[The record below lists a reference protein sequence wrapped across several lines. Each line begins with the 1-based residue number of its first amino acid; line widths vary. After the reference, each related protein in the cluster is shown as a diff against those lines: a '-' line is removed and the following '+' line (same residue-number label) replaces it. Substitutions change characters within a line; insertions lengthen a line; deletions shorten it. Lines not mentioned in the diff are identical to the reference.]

1 MVLFFG
7 ECCDAIWYIARTGSR
22 TRPWTQ
28 FHLAGRRAPDS
39 SHPPGCDHIALVLQ
53 GGGALGAYQA
63 GVYQALHE
71 ARLWPDSV
79 AGVSIGGINSAI
91 IAGNRPEHRLD
102 RLREF
107 WETVTAG
114 RGWPWMPE
122 GDDARKMHNMW
133 SSMMTMAFGQPG
145 FFAPRPENAWF
156 SPRGARSATA
166 FYDTA
171 PLRETLL
178 RLVDF
183 DVLNNGDV
191 RYAAGTVNVATGNF
205 AYFDSTKT
213 TIGPEHVMASGA
225 LPPALPM
232 VPIGTDQFWDGGLV
246 SNTPLQHIIDNPI
259 GDHVL
264 VFQVDLFSARGP
276 LPRDMPDVLGR
287 LKGHSIFQP
296 DASGHG
302 LLSAAVRE
310 RPAVETTSWTGCR
323 TTSSS
328 RRKKRRKSASRTCRH
343 LRSSRL
349 IYQQAAYE
357 GQAKDYEF
365 SGASMREHWDSGYR
379 DTKRTLEHKEWLK
392 VFDADD
398 GIETF
403 DIHREQD

>member
-1 MVLFFG
+1 MDDVS
-7 ECCDAIWYIARTGSR
+7 SR
-22 TRPWTQ
+22 
-28 FHLAGRRAPDS
+28 GRREKGRASYPDS
-39 SHPPGCDHIALVLQ
+39 CDHIALVLQ

-91 IAGNRPEHRLD
+91 IAGNRPERRLD

-107 WETVTAG
+107 WDSVTAG
-114 RGWPWMPE
+114 RGWPWLPE
-122 GDDARKMHNMW
+122 GDDARKLHNIW
-133 SSMMTMAFGQPG
+133 SSMMTIAFGQPG
-145 FFAPRPENAWF
+145 FFAPCLENAWL

-166 FYDTA
+166 FYDSA
-171 PLRETLL
+171 PLRDTLL

-183 DVLNNGDV
+183 DVLNNGEV

-213 TIGPEHVMASGA
+213 RIGPEHIMASGA

-264 VFQVDLFSARGP
+264 VFQVDLFSATGA
-276 LPRDMPDVLGR
+276 LPRDMPEVMGR
-287 LKGHSIFQP
+287 LKDIQY
-296 DASGHG
+296 
-302 LLSAAVRE
+302 
-310 RPAVETTSWTGCR
+310 
-323 TTSSS
+323 SS
-328 RRKKRRKSASRTCRH
+328 RTRLVTDYYQRLYEQDRILKRLLDRLPDDQLEAEEKAEKQRLMHMSAFTIIQ
-343 LRSSRL
+343 L

-365 SGASMREHWDSGYR
+365 SAASMGEHWDSGYR
-379 DTKRTLEHKEWLK
+379 DTQRTLEHKEWLK
-392 VFDADD
+392 VYDAND

-403 DIHREQD
+403 DIHREQE

>member
-1 MVLFFG
+1 MDEVASHRKRG
-7 ECCDAIWYIARTGSR
+7 P
-22 TRPWTQ
+22 RP
-28 FHLAGRRAPDS
+28 RR
-39 SHPPGCDHIALVLQ
+39 HPPGCDHLALVLQ

-71 ARLWPDSV
+71 SRLLPDSV

-91 IAGNRPEHRLD
+91 IAGNRPERRLE

-107 WETVTAG
+107 WNTVTAR
-114 RGWPWMPE
+114 RGWPWLPE
-122 GDDARKMHNMW
+122 GDDIRKIHNMW

-145 FFAPRPENAWF
+145 FFSPRLENAWF

-205 AYFDSTKT
+205 AYFDNTKT
-213 TIGPEHVMASGA
+213 TIGPEHIMASGA
-225 LPPALPM
+225 LPPSLPM

-246 SNTPLQHIIDNPI
+246 SNTPLQHIVDNPI

-287 LKGHSIFQP
+287 LKDIQY
-296 DASGHG
+296 
-302 LLSAAVRE
+302 
-310 RPAVETTSWTGCR
+310 
-323 TTSSS
+323 SS
-328 RRKKRRKSASRTCRH
+328 RTRLVTDYYQRLYEKDLILKRLLDRFPFDQLDAEEKAEKERLAH
-343 LRSSRL
+343 LAAFTIIQL
-349 IYQQAAYE
+349 VYQQAAYE
-357 GQAKDYEF
+357 GEAKDYEF
-365 SGASMREHWDSGYR
+365 SAASMKEHWDSGYR
-379 DTKRTLEHKEWLK
+379 DTQRTLEHKDWLK
-392 VFDADD
+392 VYDSVD

-403 DIHREQD
+403 DIHRDQE